1 MTSTPGTAQSPAS
14 ARAWGLG
21 LLGVLAFALS
31 VPMTRLATGTQGAPG
46 LEPLFVGIGRAVVA
60 GSLAAAYLLAVRAPW
75 PRRDQWR
82 WLLAMTGGVVFGWPV
97 LLAYAVREVDA
108 AHASVLSGLLP
119 LATAGMAVL
128 LLRERAPWR
137 FWLWA
142 VAGLGLVLA
151 YAALQGAGR
160 LVAAD
165 GLLLLAVLLA
175 ASGYVAGA
183 RLAGQM
189 PAEQVISWGVLMW
202 LPFTAPLLAWIWPAN
217 AAAIAWPH
225 WAGFAYLGVVSSWL
239 GFFAWYRALALGGAL
254 RVGQVQVLQ
263 PFLSGLLAVPL
274 LGEALDPLTGWFLV
288 AVVFTVYMGQ
298 RARRLA
304 V

>member
-1 MTSTPGTAQSPAS
+1 MAAISPPVPL
-14 ARAWGLG
+14 RAWALA

-31 VPMTRLATGTQGAPG
+31 VPMTRLATGSAEAPG
-46 LEPLFVGIGRAVVA
+46 LPPLVVGIGRAVVA
-60 GSLAAAYLLAVRAPW
+60 GGLAAVYLLAVRAPW
-75 PRRDQWR
+75 PSAAQWR
-82 WLLAMTGGVVFGWPV
+82 WLLAMTVGVVFGWPV
-97 LLAYAVREVDA
+97 LLAVAVRQVDA

-128 LLRERAPWR
+128 LLRERVPLR

-142 VAGLGLVLA
+142 LVGLGLVLG

-189 PAEQVISWGVLMW
+189 PAEQVISWGVVMW
-202 LPFTAPLLAWIWPAN
+202 LPLTLPLLWALWPAQVQSV
-217 AAAIAWPH
+217 AWPH
-225 WAGFAYLGVVSSWL
+225 WAGFAYVGVVSSWL

-254 RVGQVQVLQ
+254 RVGQVQVVQ
-263 PFLSGLLAVPL
+263 PFVSGLLAVPL
-274 LGEALDPLTGWFLV
+274 LGEALDPLTGAFLV
-288 AVVFTVYMGQ
+288 AVVFTVWMGQ
-298 RARRLA
+298 RARRDLR
-304 V
+304 

>member
-1 MTSTPGTAQSPAS
+1 MTALSPPVPL
-14 ARAWGLG
+14 RAWALA

-31 VPMTRLATGTQGAPG
+31 VPMTRLATGSVEAPG
-46 LEPLFVGIGRAVVA
+46 LPPLVVGIGRAVVA
-60 GSLAAAYLLAVRAPW
+60 GSLAAVYLLAVRAPW
-75 PRRDQWR
+75 PSAVQWR
-82 WLLAMTGGVVFGWPV
+82 WLLAMTVGVVFGWPV
-97 LLAYAVREVDA
+97 LLAVAVRQVDA

-128 LLRERAPWR
+128 LLRERAPLR

-142 VAGLGLVLA
+142 LAGLGLVLG

-189 PAEQVISWGVLMW
+189 PAEQVISWGVVMW
-202 LPFTAPLLAWIWPAN
+202 LPVTGPLLWALWPAQ
-217 AAAIAWPH
+217 AQAVAWPH
-225 WAGFAYLGVVSSWL
+225 WAGFAYVGVVSSWL

-254 RVGQVQVLQ
+254 RVGQVQVVQ

-274 LGEALDPLTGWFLV
+274 LGEALDPLTGAFLV
-288 AVVFTVYMGQ
+288 AVVFTVWMGQ
-298 RARRLA
+298 RARRD
-304 V
+304 VR